1 MIIPRDIRQKHA
13 DQSAQIQAVG
23 DRVASAMQT
32 YCAAR
37 GFVYDG
43 RPKTLESLAEKIETG
58 RFRSWSAL
66 DDLFA
71 CTVAVPLP
79 ADEQEVLVFLNSTF
93 ETVALKKRLAA
104 RKAPDVFRFDS
115 TRFIGRLKRPDG
127 MDSRDSMFDISFE
140 VQIKTLFELAWS
152 KTTHALA
159 YKSSRIDWRALRLA
173 AALKASVEQMDL
185 LLSDFEN
192 AMKLLGTSPWYE
204 VEKKSQIQEAFLSI
218 REKIPSEVWPKDLS
232 RFVENCYS
240 LIERLQKHEKW
251 RTRERNRLDI
261 YANALTEIQQF
272 VDTQTLD
279 LFPRSVSLF
288 QLVFGILTNVYEF
301 PPDVD
306 AWFPITTEL
315 ETLFP
320 NVKPITTRFEFV

>member
-1 MIIPRDIRQKHA
+1 MIIPLDIRQKHA
-13 DQSAQIQAVG
+13 DQSAKIQAVG
-23 DRVASAMQT
+23 DRVAAAMQT
-32 YCAAR
+32 YCAAN

-79 ADEQEVLVFLNSTF
+79 ADEDDVLVFLNSTF
-93 ETVALKKRLAA
+93 EEVELKKRLAT

-115 TRFIGRLKRPDG
+115 TRFIGRLRRPDG
-127 MDSRDSMFDISFE
+127 MAGPDSIFDIRFE
-140 VQIKTLFELAWS
+140 IQIKTLFELAWS

-173 AALKASVEQMDL
+173 AALKATVEQMDL
-185 LLSDFEN
+185 LLSDFDN

-204 VEKKSQIQEAFLSI
+204 VERKRQIQDSFLTI
-218 REKIPSEVWPKDLS
+218 QDQIPSEAWPKDLS

-240 LIERLQKHEKW
+240 LIEKLQKHEQW
-251 RTRERNRLDI
+251 RKRERGLDI
-261 YANALTEIQQF
+261 YVNALTEIRKF
-272 VDTQTLD
+272 VETQTLD
-279 LFPRSVSLF
+279 VFPRSVSLF
-288 QLVFGILTNVYEF
+288 QLVLGILTKVYEF
-301 PPDVD
+301 PPDSD
-306 AWFPITTEL
+306 AWFPITAEL
-315 ETLFP
+315 ESLFP
-320 NVKPITTRFEFV
+320 NVKAITTRFEFV